1 MENILSQEEVDA
13 LLRGVQAGEVETEPQ
28 NTDVSGVMPY
38 DLTSQE
44 KIIRGKMHGLEMVT
58 ERFAQQFRNSVSSSL
73 MKFVDISIRGIEM
86 MKFSEFMKTI
96 PLPSSINV
104 IKMEPLKGYALFVVD
119 ASMIFTFI
127 EYFFGGNG
135 GQHVR
140 IEGRQFTDIEHKIIK
155 KIVNVALTDLMNAW
169 GAITPIKAEHISSEI
184 NPRFVTIV
192 NPSDVV
198 IKIEIHLE
206 MEGGRGKI
214 FFCIPYTMIEPIKEK
229 LYSGIQTDTITAD
242 ERWVTRVT
250 DILMN
255 SFVDVIVEIGSTELT
270 ISDLLNLEVG
280 NVIMLNKSASDQ
292 LLLKIEDLPKF
303 KCLPGY
309 RKGSQAI
316 KIIEIIQ

>member
-13 LLRGVQAGEVETEPQ
+13 LLKGVQSGEVETEPQ
-28 NTDVSGVMPY
+28 NTDISGVRPY
-38 DLTSQE
+38 DLASQE
-44 KIIRGKMHGLEMVT
+44 KTIRGKMHGLEMVT
-58 ERFAQQFRNSVSSSL
+58 ERFTQHFRNSVSSII
-73 MKFVDISIRGIEM
+73 MKFVDINIRSIEM
-86 MKFSEFMKTI
+86 MKFSEFMRTI

-104 IKMEPLKGYALFVVD
+104 IKMEPLKGYALFVID

-127 EYFFGGNG
+127 EYFFGGSG
-135 GQHVR
+135 GQHVK

-169 GAITPIKAEHISSEI
+169 GAITSIKAEHISSEI

-192 NPSDVV
+192 NPAEVV
-198 IKIEIHLE
+198 IKIEIYLE
-206 MEGGRGKI
+206 MEGSTGKT

-229 LYSGIQTDTITAD
+229 LYSGIQADRITAD
-242 ERWVTRVT
+242 ERWITKVT

-255 SFVDVIVEIGSTELT
+255 SFVDVVVEIGSTELT

-280 NVIMLNKSASDQ
+280 NVIMLSKSASDQ
-292 LLLKIEDLPKF
+292 LLVKIEESPKF

-309 RKGSQAI
+309 RKGAQAI
-316 KIIEIIQ
+316 KITEIV